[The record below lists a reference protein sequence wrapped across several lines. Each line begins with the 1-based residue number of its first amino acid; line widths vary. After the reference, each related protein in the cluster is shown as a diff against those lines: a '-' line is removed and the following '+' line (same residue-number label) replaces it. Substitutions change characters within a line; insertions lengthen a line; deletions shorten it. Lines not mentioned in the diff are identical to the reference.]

1 MEIFPTLKASLA
13 RLVRNVRSGLT
24 ARRDETQPEMIAVVR
39 LSVRRGI
46 RTRIDVQMQLFQALF
61 TLFAISCG
69 GLILVTALVIVLLMQ
84 FTGIPIVQ
92 MEALL
97 RHAPLELLPS
107 FFPIAPE
114 TWVRIQLFFEPE
126 GILFLTYL
134 VLAVIQARSA
144 LREYRWHR
152 TFSRLPR
159 SELPPVPISRLMQI
173 SKPLSLHLDVF
184 EEPSPTQVLDLVQKN
199 HSLQVSEVIANYTLE
214 SLQRDEEVT
223 TRAVLDLS
231 HEIRIKLKQS
241 DGRQALVTFREK
253 GRHSG
258 WARLLS
264 YLAEQPRGEWIH
276 RDTLLVNVY
285 HEATD
290 AKRTLLTT
298 HRDRI
303 NAHIESVA
311 AALEIFLPYNDEELS
326 LLFEQSGKYWRL
338 SLDCEVVTMEK
349 LVTLYE
355 QVKAIENGIAAPD
368 SLSIEDLIRRC
379 DEVAIEYGRGY
390 LAEHYDKGYNA
401 KHQGSI
407 GIWEW
412 ARGPYIK
419 YRDMWL
425 FLLDSVARR
434 LRERAEQAD
443 VTADERAELMRQV
456 AKCLGREALATI
468 GVISEVER
476 SAHLLRQC
484 IALHRDLLD
493 YKAAEDLLQEYVD
506 QLEQKPDFWQL
517 PPEAE
522 KILQETT
529 GLLEQFYQDRKRQK
543 ARRRSSTKRQATG
556 SPDPAEGTPRS
567 DSDTRDARAE

>member
-13 RLVRNVRSGLT
+13 SLVRKVRSGLT

-39 LSVRRGI
+39 LSVRRGL
-46 RTRIDVQMQLFQALF
+46 RARIDVHMQLFTALLM
-61 TLFAISCG
+61 LFAISVVG
-69 GLILVTALVIVLLMQ
+69 PILVAALVVVLLMQ

-92 MEALL
+92 WEALL
-97 RHAPLELLPS
+97 RHAPQELLPS
-107 FFPIAPE
+107 LFPIAPE
-114 TWVRIQLFFEPE
+114 TWVRIQLYFEPE
-126 GILFLTYL
+126 GALFLTYFI
-134 VLAVIQARSA
+134 LAVIQARSA
-144 LREYRWHR
+144 LREFGWHR
-152 TFSRLPR
+152 TFSRLPN
-159 SELPPVPISRLMQI
+159 SELPPVPIGRLMQI

-214 SLQRDEEVT
+214 SMQRDEKVT
-223 TRAVLDLS
+223 TRAILDLS
-231 HEIRIKLKQS
+231 HEVTIKLKQS
-241 DGRQALVTFREK
+241 DGKQAIVTFRER

-264 YLAEQPRGEWIH
+264 YLSEQPRGEWIQ

-285 HEATD
+285 HEVTE
-290 AKRTLLTT
+290 AKRILLTT

-311 AALEIFLPYNDEELS
+311 AAMEIFLPYDGEELS

-338 SLDCEVVTMEK
+338 ALDCEVVTMQK
-349 LVTLYE
+349 LVILYE

-368 SLSIEDLIRRC
+368 SLSIEDLVKRC
-379 DEVAIEYGRGY
+379 DEVAIEYGKGY

-412 ARGPYIK
+412 ARDPYIK

-425 FLLDSVARR
+425 FLLESTAKR

-443 VTADERAELMRQV
+443 VTADERAEFMRQV
-456 AKCLGREALATI
+456 AKCLGRSALATI

-476 SAHLLRQC
+476 SAHALRQS
-484 IALHRDLLD
+484 IALYRDLLD
-493 YKAAEDLLQEYVD
+493 YTAAEDLLQEYVD

-522 KILQETT
+522 KILQEAT
-529 GLLEQFYQDRKRQK
+529 GLLEQFFEHRKRQK
-543 ARRRSSTKRQATG
+543 ARRRSGTKRQAPG
-556 SPDPAEGTPRS
+556 SPDPAEDTPRS
-567 DSDTRDARAE
+567 DSDTRGAGPG